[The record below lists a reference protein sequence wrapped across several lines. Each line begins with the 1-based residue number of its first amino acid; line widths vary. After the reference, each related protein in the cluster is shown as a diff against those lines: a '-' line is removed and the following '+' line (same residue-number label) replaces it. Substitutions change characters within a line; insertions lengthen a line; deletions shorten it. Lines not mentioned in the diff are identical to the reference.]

1 MTGRRSGFSLIELLI
16 VVTMLLLVAAIAVP
30 RLLDAS
36 EDARQAALATDL
48 QMLRR
53 QIRMYKA
60 QHRDRG
66 PHLDENGGL
75 DKDNLPVRMTGRTT
89 VGGKLDQNGS
99 CGPYMK
105 AWPTNPFCADEV
117 AGDIEFGTT
126 TLPPRTGN
134 TGWYYNTNTCIIS
147 PNSRKGG
154 EKLEPLETE
163 IIIE

>member
-1 MTGRRSGFSLIELLI
+1 MAGRGSGFSLIELLI

-36 EDARQAALATDL
+36 AEAREAALATDL

-53 QIRMYKA
+53 QVRMYKA
-60 QHRDRG
+60 QHLDRG
-66 PHLDENGGL
+66 PHLNESGVL
-75 DKDNLPVRMTGRTT
+75 DKPNLPARMTGRTT
-89 VGGKLDQNGS
+89 TDGKLDQNGC

-105 AWPTNPFCADEV
+105 VWPRNPFCDDSV
-117 AGDIEFGTT
+117 AGDVEFGTT
-126 TLPPRTGN
+126 VLPPRGGN

-154 EKLEPLETE
+154 EQLEPLETE
-163 IIIE
+163 IIHE